1 MNNKRVVMYI
11 GIILLI
17 LIVCAIGY
25 LVYVN
30 TGERVREI
38 HEYTPEAELPDEELR
53 RTVVNLYFLDLATGE
68 LGQEPRVID
77 SRELLSNP
85 YGRLIELLLEGS
97 EDETKAE
104 IIPGQTVLNSAELR
118 GNVVYLDFSEE
129 FVREQNLGEEQEKR
143 IVRSIVNTLTD
154 LIEVD
159 GIKINIDGAERAGFP
174 DGYVIFENPFMR
186 GM

>member
-1 MNNKRVVMYI
+1 MKNKRIVMYI

-17 LIVCAIGY
+17 LIVCGIGY

-53 RTVVNLYFLDLATGE
+53 RTVINLYFLELATGE
-68 LGQEPRVID
+68 LGAEPRVID
-77 SRELLSNP
+77 SRELLINP
-85 YGRLIELLLEGS
+85 YERIIELLLEGS
-97 EDETKAE
+97 EDESKAE
-104 IIPGQTVLNSAELR
+104 IIPGETVLNSAELR
-118 GNVVYLDFSEE
+118 GNVLYLDFSEG

-143 IVRSIVNTLTD
+143 IIRSIVNTLTE

-159 GIKINIDGAERAGFP
+159 SIKINIDGNENSGFP
-174 DGYVIFENPFMR
+174 DGYVTFENPFKR